1 MTMFKT
7 YKETLNKN
15 QLKQFEQ
22 IESNIKNIIIT
33 DDGYLNQLDTFVD
46 KKIRTLRSDASK
58 QFYLDAKEYIHSVSD
73 KIKEHDTIN
82 DLNNYSEDLEKYDP
96 SIIGKDAIIPLL
108 NKDEDISIEWDR
120 NATLYNLLTDRAK
133 YILTKPETEP
143 TLEEKQDFLKA
154 IMPCTGVVAP
164 VTYVEIID
172 GQTRYVVADKT
183 PQLDTILEY
192 LDNKFPV
199 NDVYFKDLDQD
210 IQDVFLGSTYLEE
223 ERYTYEHNGEIENF
237 PDRLKKEIFNIDI
250 LDAKKEVTEP
260 VETETK
266 PVQVDDDFVSALKEL
281 ASDNLSL

>member
-1 MTMFKT
+1 MTMFKS

-46 KKIRTLRSDASK
+46 KKIKTLKSEASK
-58 QFYLDAKEYIHSVSD
+58 QFYLDAKEHIHSVSN
-73 KIKEHDTIN
+73 KIKEQEEIVDS
-82 DLNNYSEDLEKYDP
+82 NYPDDIEKYDP
-96 SIIGKDAIIPLL
+96 PIIDKDAIIPLL
-108 NKDEDISIEWDR
+108 NEDEDISIEWDR
-120 NATLYNLLTDRAK
+120 NATLYNLLTDRDK

-210 IQDVFLGSTYLEE
+210 VQDVFLGSTYLEE
-223 ERYTYEHNGEIENF
+223 ERYTYERNGEIENF

-250 LDAKKEVTEP
+250 QKRKK
-260 VETETK
+260 K
-266 PVQVDDDFVSALKEL
+266 
-281 ASDNLSL
+281 

>member
-1 MTMFKT
+1 MTMFKS

-15 QLKQFEQ
+15 PLKQFEQ

-46 KKIRTLRSDASK
+46 KKIKTLKSEASK
-58 QFYLDAKEYIHSVSD
+58 QFYLDAKEHIHSVSN
-73 KIKEHDTIN
+73 KIKEQEEIVDS
-82 DLNNYSEDLEKYDP
+82 NYPDDIEKYDP
-96 SIIGKDAIIPLL
+96 PIIDKDAIIPLL
-108 NKDEDISIEWDR
+108 NEDEDISIEWDR
-120 NATLYNLLTDRAK
+120 NATLYNLLTDRDK

-210 IQDVFLGSTYLEE
+210 VQDVFLGSTYLEE
-223 ERYTYEHNGEIENF
+223 ERYTYERNGEIENF

-250 LDAKKEVTEP
+250 PEAEKEVTEP

-266 PVQVDDDFVSALKEL
+266 HVQVDDDFVSALKEL
-281 ASDNLSL
+281 ASDNLEL

>member
-1 MTMFKT
+1 MFKS

-46 KKIRTLRSDASK
+46 KKIKTLKSEASK
-58 QFYLDAKEYIHSVSD
+58 QFYLDAKEHIHSVSN
-73 KIKEHDTIN
+73 KIKEQEEIVDS
-82 DLNNYSEDLEKYDP
+82 NYPDDIEKYDP
-96 SIIGKDAIIPLL
+96 PIIDKDAIIPLL
-108 NKDEDISIEWDR
+108 NEDEDISIEWDR
-120 NATLYNLLTDRAK
+120 NATLYNLLTDRDK

-210 IQDVFLGSTYLEE
+210 VQDVFLGSTYLEE
-223 ERYTYEHNGEIENF
+223 ERYTYERNGEIENF

-250 LDAKKEVTEP
+250 PEAEKEVTKP

-266 PVQVDDDFVSALKEL
+266 HVQVDDDFVSSLKEL

>member
-1 MTMFKT
+1 M
-7 YKETLNKN
+7 L
-15 QLKQFEQ
+15 
-22 IESNIKNIIIT
+22 I
-33 DDGYLNQLDTFVD
+33 

-96 SIIGKDAIIPLL
+96 PIINKDAIIPLL

>member
-1 MTMFKT
+1 MTMFKS

-46 KKIRTLRSDASK
+46 KKIKTLKSEASK
-58 QFYLDAKEYIHSVSD
+58 QFYLDAKEHIHSVSN
-73 KIKEHDTIN
+73 KIKEQEEIVDS
-82 DLNNYSEDLEKYDP
+82 NYPDDIEKYDP
-96 SIIGKDAIIPLL
+96 PIIDKDAIIPLL
-108 NKDEDISIEWDR
+108 NEDEDISIEWDR
-120 NATLYNLLTDRAK
+120 NATLYNLLTDRDK

-210 IQDVFLGSTYLEE
+210 VQDVFLGSTYLEE
-223 ERYTYEHNGEIENF
+223 ERYAYERDSEVKNF

-250 LDAKKEVTEP
+250 PDAKKEVTEP

-266 PVQVDDDFVSALKEL
+266 HVQVDDDFVSALKEL

>member
-1 MTMFKT
+1 MFKS

-46 KKIRTLRSDASK
+46 KKIKTLKSEASK
-58 QFYLDAKEYIHSVSD
+58 QFYLDAKEHIHSVSN
-73 KIKEHDTIN
+73 KIKEQEEIVDS
-82 DLNNYSEDLEKYDP
+82 NYPDDIEKYDP
-96 SIIGKDAIIPLL
+96 PFIEEDDIAPLL
-108 NKDEDISIEWDR
+108 NDDEDISIEWDR
-120 NATLYNLLTDRAK
+120 NATLYNLLNDRDK
-133 YILTKPETEP
+133 YILTKPEEEP

-210 IQDVFLGSTYLEE
+210 VQDVFLGSTYLEE
-223 ERYTYEHNGEIENF
+223 ERYTYERNGEIENF

-250 LDAKKEVTEP
+250 PEAEKEVTKP

-266 PVQVDDDFVSALKEL
+266 HVQVDDDFVSALKEL

>member
-1 MTMFKT
+1 MFKS

-46 KKIRTLRSDASK
+46 KKIKTLKSEASK
-58 QFYLDAKEYIHSVSD
+58 QFYLDAKEHIHSVSN
-73 KIKEHDTIN
+73 KIKEQEEIVDS
-82 DLNNYSEDLEKYDP
+82 NYPDDIEKYDP
-96 SIIGKDAIIPLL
+96 PIIDKDAIIPLL
-108 NKDEDISIEWDR
+108 NEDEDISIEWDR
-120 NATLYNLLTDRAK
+120 NATLYNLLTDRDK

-210 IQDVFLGSTYLEE
+210 VQDVFLGSTYLEE
-223 ERYTYEHNGEIENF
+223 ERYTYERNGEIENF

-250 LDAKKEVTEP
+250 PEAEKEVTKP

-266 PVQVDDDFVSALKEL
+266 HVQVDDDFVSALKEL

>member
-1 MTMFKT
+1 MTIFKS

-46 KKIRTLRSDASK
+46 KKIKTLKSEASK
-58 QFYLDAKEYIHSVSD
+58 QFYLDAKEHIHSVSN
-73 KIKEHDTIN
+73 KIKEQEEIVDS
-82 DLNNYSEDLEKYDP
+82 NYPDDIEKYDP
-96 SIIGKDAIIPLL
+96 PIIDKNAIIPLL
-108 NKDEDISIEWDR
+108 NEDEDISIEWDR
-120 NATLYNLLTDRAK
+120 NATLYNLLTDRDK

-210 IQDVFLGSTYLEE
+210 VQDVFLGSTYLEE
-223 ERYTYEHNGEIENF
+223 ERYTYERNGEIENF

-250 LDAKKEVTEP
+250 PEAEKEVTKP

-266 PVQVDDDFVSALKEL
+266 HVQVDDDFVSALKEL

>member
-1 MTMFKT
+1 MTMFKS

-46 KKIRTLRSDASK
+46 KKIKTLKSEASK
-58 QFYLDAKEYIHSVSD
+58 QFYLDAKEHIHSVSN
-73 KIKEHDTIN
+73 KIKEQEEIVDS
-82 DLNNYSEDLEKYDP
+82 NYPDDIEKYDP
-96 SIIGKDAIIPLL
+96 PIIDKDAIIPLL
-108 NKDEDISIEWDR
+108 NEDEDISIEWGR
-120 NATLYNLLTDRAK
+120 NATLYNLLTDRDK

-210 IQDVFLGSTYLEE
+210 VQDVFLGSTYLEE
-223 ERYTYEHNGEIENF
+223 ERYTYERNGEIENF

-250 LDAKKEVTEP
+250 PEAEKEVTKP

-266 PVQVDDDFVSALKEL
+266 HVQVDDDFVSALKEL

>member
-1 MTMFKT
+1 MFKS

-46 KKIRTLRSDASK
+46 KKIKTLKSEASK
-58 QFYLDAKEYIHSVSD
+58 QFYLDAKEHIHSVSN
-73 KIKEHDTIN
+73 KIKEQEEIVDS
-82 DLNNYSEDLEKYDP
+82 NYPDDIEKYDP
-96 SIIGKDAIIPLL
+96 PIIDKDAIIPRL
-108 NKDEDISIEWDR
+108 NEDEDISIEWDR
-120 NATLYNLLTDRAK
+120 NATLYNLLTDRDK

-210 IQDVFLGSTYLEE
+210 VQDVFLGSTYLEE
-223 ERYTYEHNGEIENF
+223 ERYTYERNGEIENF

-250 LDAKKEVTEP
+250 PEAEKEVTKP

-266 PVQVDDDFVSALKEL
+266 HVQVDDDFVSALKEL

>member
-1 MTMFKT
+1 MFKT

-33 DDGYLNQLDTFVD
+33 DDGYLSQLDTFID
-46 KKIRTLRSDASK
+46 KKIKTLKSEASK
-58 QFYLDAKEYIHSVSD
+58 QFYLDAKEHIHSVSN

-82 DLNNYSEDLEKYDP
+82 DLNNYSDDLEKYNPPFIEEDD
-96 SIIGKDAIIPLL
+96 IAPLL
-108 NKDEDISIEWDR
+108 NDDEDISIEWDR
-120 NATLYNLLTDRAK
+120 NATLYNLLNDHDK
-133 YILTKPETEP
+133 YILTKPEEEP

-172 GQTRYVVADKT
+172 GQTYYVVADHT
-183 PQLDTILEY
+183 PQLETVLEY

-199 NDVYFKDLDQD
+199 NDVYFKDLDKD
-210 IQDVFLGSTYLEE
+210 VQDVFLGSTYLEE

>member
-96 SIIGKDAIIPLL
+96 PIIEEDDIAPLL
-108 NKDEDISIEWDR
+108 NDDEDISIEWDR
-120 NATLYNLLTDRAK
+120 NATLYNLLNDRDK
-133 YILTKPETEP
+133 YILTKPEEEP

-172 GQTRYVVADKT
+172 GQTYYVVADHT
-183 PQLDTILEY
+183 PQLETVLEY

-199 NDVYFKDLDQD
+199 NDVYFKDLDKD
-210 IQDVFLGSTYLEE
+210 VQDVFLGSTYLEE
-223 ERYTYEHNGEIENF
+223 ERYTYERNGEIENF

-250 LDAKKEVTEP
+250 PEAEKEVTEP
-260 VETETK
+260 DEAETK
-266 PVQVDDDFVSALKEL
+266 HVQVDDDFVSALKEL

>member
-96 SIIGKDAIIPLL
+96 PIINKDAIIPLL

-143 TLEEKQDFLKA
+143 TLEEKQDFLKV
-154 IMPCTGVVAP
+154 IMPV
-164 VTYVEIID
+164 
-172 GQTRYVVADKT
+172 RK
-183 PQLDTILEY
+183 LL
-192 LDNKFPV
+192 L
-199 NDVYFKDLDQD
+199 L
-210 IQDVFLGSTYLEE
+210 
-223 ERYTYEHNGEIENF
+223 
-237 PDRLKKEIFNIDI
+237 
-250 LDAKKEVTEP
+250 
-260 VETETK
+260 
-266 PVQVDDDFVSALKEL
+266 
-281 ASDNLSL
+281 

>member
-1 MTMFKT
+1 MFKS

-46 KKIRTLRSDASK
+46 KKIKTLKSEASK
-58 QFYLDAKEYIHSVSD
+58 QFYLDAKEHIHSVSN
-73 KIKEHDTIN
+73 KIKEQEEIVDS
-82 DLNNYSEDLEKYDP
+82 NYPDDIEKYDP
-96 SIIGKDAIIPLL
+96 PIINKDAIIPLL
-108 NKDEDISIEWDR
+108 NEDEDISIEWDR
-120 NATLYNLLTDRAK
+120 NATLYNLLTDRDK

-210 IQDVFLGSTYLEE
+210 VQDVFLGSTYLEE
-223 ERYTYEHNGEIENF
+223 ERYTYERNGEIENF

-250 LDAKKEVTEP
+250 PEAEKEVTKP

-266 PVQVDDDFVSALKEL
+266 HVQVDDDFVSALKEL

>member
-1 MTMFKT
+1 MFKS

-46 KKIRTLRSDASK
+46 KKIKTLKSEASK
-58 QFYLDAKEYIHSVSD
+58 QFYLDAKEHIHSVSN
-73 KIKEHDTIN
+73 KIKEQEEIVDS
-82 DLNNYSEDLEKYDP
+82 NYPDDIEKYDP
-96 SIIGKDAIIPLL
+96 PIIDKDAIIPLL
-108 NKDEDISIEWDR
+108 NEDEDISIEWGR
-120 NATLYNLLTDRAK
+120 NATLYNLLTDRDK

-210 IQDVFLGSTYLEE
+210 VQDVFLGSTYLEE
-223 ERYTYEHNGEIENF
+223 ERYTYERNGEIENF

-250 LDAKKEVTEP
+250 PEAEKEVTKP

-266 PVQVDDDFVSALKEL
+266 HVQVDDDFVSALKEL

>member
-1 MTMFKT
+1 MTMFKS

-46 KKIRTLRSDASK
+46 KKIKTLKSEASK
-58 QFYLDAKEYIHSVSD
+58 QFYLDAKEHIHSVSN
-73 KIKEHDTIN
+73 KIKEQEEIVDS
-82 DLNNYSEDLEKYDP
+82 NYPDDIEKYDP
-96 SIIGKDAIIPLL
+96 PIIDKDAIIPLL
-108 NKDEDISIEWDR
+108 NEDEDISIEWDR
-120 NATLYNLLTDRAK
+120 NATLYNLLTDRDK

-172 GQTRYVVADKT
+172 GQTYYVVADHT
-183 PQLDTILEY
+183 PQLETVLEY

-199 NDVYFKDLDQD
+199 NDVYFKDLDKD
-210 IQDVFLGSTYLEE
+210 VQDVFLGSTYLEE
-223 ERYTYEHNGEIENF
+223 ERYTYERNGEIENF

-250 LDAKKEVTEP
+250 PEAEKEVTKP

-266 PVQVDDDFVSALKEL
+266 HVQVDDDFVSALKEL

>member
-1 MTMFKT
+1 MTMFKS

-46 KKIRTLRSDASK
+46 KKIKTLKSEASK
-58 QFYLDAKEYIHSVSD
+58 QFYLDAKEHIHSVSN
-73 KIKEHDTIN
+73 KIKEQEEIVDS
-82 DLNNYSEDLEKYDP
+82 NYPDDIEKYDP
-96 SIIGKDAIIPLL
+96 PIIDKDAIIPLL
-108 NKDEDISIEWDR
+108 NEDEDISIEWDR
-120 NATLYNLLTDRAK
+120 NATLYNLLTDRDK

-210 IQDVFLGSTYLEE
+210 VQDVFLGSTYLEE
-223 ERYTYEHNGEIENF
+223 ERYTYERNGEIENF

-250 LDAKKEVTEP
+250 PEAEKEVTKP

-266 PVQVDDDFVSALKEL
+266 HVQVDDDFVSALKEL